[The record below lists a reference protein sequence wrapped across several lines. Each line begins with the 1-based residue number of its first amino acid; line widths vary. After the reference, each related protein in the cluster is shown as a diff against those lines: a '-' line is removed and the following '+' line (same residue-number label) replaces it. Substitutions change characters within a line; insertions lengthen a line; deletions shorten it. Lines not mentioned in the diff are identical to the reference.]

1 MKTTEITNNGSGF
14 SSKTLICCLIEF
26 LILIAIYAFLVY
38 REDLK
43 ERRANASK
51 CVHINVIQKKNQLT
65 VSNESINNL
74 LFDLK
79 MVPLN
84 EKSTNDKLI
93 DIETPALKI
102 RNFHV
107 LKGIKLKSGQSK
119 RIFLEAKDD
128 VLDNY
133 YPVLDSVYVETKRGC
148 YVCKK

>member
-1 MKTTEITNNGSGF
+1 MQATEVASSNSF
-14 SSKTLICCLIEF
+14 STKTLVCCIVEF
-26 LILIAIYAFLVY
+26 LILVAVYALLVY

-84 EKSTNDKLI
+84 AKDENNKLI
-93 DIETPALKI
+93 EIETPDLKL

-119 RIFLEAKDD
+119 RILLEAKED
-128 VLDNY
+128 VLDSY